1 MLTISYFLTK
11 LIKFYRIFKIDK
23 NCLNWQKLSKLS
35 NIFKN
40 SQNCQKLSKLS
51 KFDKIVNNF
60 FCQNVK
66 LVKIS
71 KKMSKLTKIVK
82 IDKNCQNWQ
91 ILSKL
96 SKIVK
101 NSQNFH
107 KLSGCVS
114 SKSLHHSDQM
124 FQGSLFEGVFMSNV
138 KPPCMYVCL

>member
-82 IDKNCQNWQ
+82 IGKYCQNCQ
-91 ILSKL
+91 KF
-96 SKIVK
+96 SKILKIFTNCQV
-101 NSQNFH
+101 
-107 KLSGCVS
+107 VS
-114 SKSLHHSDQM
+114 LQRVFITLIKCFKGHSLRVFLCQM
-124 FQGSLFEGVFMSNV
+124 
-138 KPPCMYVCL
+138 